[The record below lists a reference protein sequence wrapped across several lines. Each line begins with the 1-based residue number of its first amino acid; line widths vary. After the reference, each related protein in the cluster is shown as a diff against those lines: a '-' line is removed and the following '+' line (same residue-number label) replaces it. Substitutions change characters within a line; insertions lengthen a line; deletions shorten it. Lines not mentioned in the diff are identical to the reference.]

1 MVRGDSAFALRDYG
15 VTSLPSCC
23 ATTARQ
29 IRLCAMRP
37 RRDEEK
43 VKNHFDSAAK
53 IANPFIA
60 WIKII
65 PDELNLS

>member
-1 MVRGDSAFALRDYG
+1 
-15 VTSLPSCC
+15 
-23 ATTARQ
+23 
-29 IRLCAMRP
+29 MRP
-37 RRDEEK
+37 RLDEEK

>member
-1 MVRGDSAFALRDYG
+1 MERDDSAFTLRDYG
-15 VTSLPSCC
+15 VTSP
-23 ATTARQ
+23 
-29 IRLCAMRP
+29 LCAARL